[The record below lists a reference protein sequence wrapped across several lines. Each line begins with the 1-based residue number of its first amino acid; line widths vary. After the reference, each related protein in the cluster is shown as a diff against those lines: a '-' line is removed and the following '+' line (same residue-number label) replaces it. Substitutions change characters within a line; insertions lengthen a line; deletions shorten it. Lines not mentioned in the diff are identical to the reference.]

1 MPINVIDKKTGE
13 VIAGPGKT
21 KKRESIRDRLKQLT
35 PAEKGFRRKNPYEY
49 GESEKAKPHSTEKG
63 RIASGKRKIRR
74 ILATGR
80 PKGKGPGGGLGR
92 PQPGPGGYDPPKRP
106 ETIMTPALR
115 AKKAGGGTVTRFR
128 SSGPEGK
135 PHSTKEGRSA
145 EAQRAYMRQH
155 GPQEPR
161 RKRIWPKRV
170 KKGNGGSMQQHYLQH
185 GYGPHKIQL
194 RSGKPKLAKK
204 GW

>member
-13 VIAGPGKT
+13 VIAGPGKR
-21 KKRESIRDRLKQLT
+21 KKREDIRDILKQLT

-92 PQPGPGGYDPPKRP
+92 PQPGPYDLPKWKRQP
-106 ETIMTPALR
+106 EAIPAKR
-115 AKKAGGGTVTRFR
+115 AKHAVGGVL
-128 SSGPEGK
+128 K
-135 PHSTKEGRSA
+135 
-145 EAQRAYMRQH
+145 
-155 GPQEPR
+155 
-161 RKRIWPKRV
+161 II
-170 KKGNGGSMQQHYLQH
+170 KKV
-185 GYGPHKIQL
+185 I
-194 RSGKPKLAKK
+194 KPKPKGVKIAIK

>member
-35 PAEKGFRRKNPYEY
+35 PAEKGSRRKNPYEY

-80 PKGKGPGGGLGR
+80 PKGKGPGG
-92 PQPGPGGYDPPKRP
+92 YDPPKWKRP
-106 ETIMTPALR
+106 ERIMTPALR

-170 KKGNGGSMQQHYLQH
+170 KKGHGGSAAQQHYLQH

-194 RSGKPKLAKK
+194 KSGKPKLAKK